1 MTSDLVAAP
10 DPDSP
15 GLVAITR
22 SGQMISPVG
31 PSVRFNERPAKGLH
45 GVYGV
50 LSRIYPFGGW
60 TLTWRAKP

>member
-1 MTSDLVAAP
+1 MTSDLVACP

-22 SGQMISPVG
+22 SGRTIFTADPA
-31 PSVRFNERPAKGLH
+31 VRFNEDPRTARQ

-50 LSRIYPFGGW
+50 LSRIYPLGNW
-60 TLTWRAKP
+60 TLTWRAGV